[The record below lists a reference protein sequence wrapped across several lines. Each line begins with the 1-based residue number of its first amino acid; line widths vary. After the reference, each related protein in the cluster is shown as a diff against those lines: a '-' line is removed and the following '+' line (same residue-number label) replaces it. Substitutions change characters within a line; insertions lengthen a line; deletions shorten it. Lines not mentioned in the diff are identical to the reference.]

1 VAIVTK
7 VESYDNFNLL
17 LYFTTE
23 LSCAPFYVSTHFIK
37 VYTEFASL
45 NFFHAGRLFHHD
57 GLKIK
62 KKTHDKTKSIPATQ
76 NIFK

>member
-45 NFFHAGRLFHHD
+45 KFFSSR
-57 GLKIK
+57 
-62 KKTHDKTKSIPATQ
+62 ATSSS
-76 NIFK
+76 